1 MNSALTASLVAL
13 ATTLSTSALA
23 ADDHAGHAAMHGA
36 THPAAPAAAS
46 LADGVVKKVDK
57 SGGKI
62 TLAHGP
68 LANLGMPA
76 MTMVF
81 RVKETAWLDQMK
93 EGDKVRFLA
102 DNVNGSL
109 TVVELDKA
117 K

>member
-1 MNSALTASLVAL
+1 MNTALTATLVAL
-13 ATTLSTSALA
+13 AATFSTSALA
-23 ADDHAGHAAMHGA
+23 ADDHAGHASMHGA
-36 THPAAPAAAS
+36 MPAATS

-57 SGGKI
+57 AGGKL

-81 RVKETAWLDQMK
+81 RVKETAWLDQVK
-93 EGDKVRFLA
+93 DGDKVRFLA

-109 TVVELDKA
+109 TVVKLDKA